1 MTRFLKSREICPIHH
16 SYFCVPC
23 HKPQK
28 KFPASTWGK
37 RGELSRTPL
46 ARSPRRFPSPAVM
59 RIEDATVPRG
69 YREECNARELK
80 RRKDQKIHEQ
90 GGCCY
95 LCGEKFENYRDV
107 ECCHKRSKGMG
118 GAYHDDHIEN
128 LFAGHRWCN
137 REQGSREVA

>member
-1 MTRFLKSREICPIHH
+1 MSRFLKSREICPIHS
-16 SYFCVPC
+16 SYFCEPC

-28 KFPASTWGK
+28 KKLPASVGRSGGWK
-37 RGELSRTPL
+37 STPL
-46 ARSPRRFPSPAVM
+46 AHSPRRYPLPAVM
-59 RIEDATVPRG
+59 RIEDPHHERG

-107 ECCHKRSKGMG
+107 EACHKRSKGMG
-118 GAYHDDHIEN
+118 GAFHDDHIDN